1 MPIPVAARSKAWIRG
16 RSLAGIAGSNPASSV
31 DVCLF
36 WLFYVVRGLLRLAD
50 HSPRGMLPS
59 VVCLSVISKPQQW
72 GGLVPAMEKKTNKQ
86 IHAASFLFDY
96 LRHDRS
102 WQLALPKLVKELP
115 AFLEPKSSLLLL
127 TTARH
132 YTVPE
137 PCVSPLHLFTHCSL
151 ISLLMLS
158 FCTLRSLLVYCV
170 WIFQLMCFATL
181 LSFSSVLH
189 VWSIS
194 AF

>member
-1 MPIPVAARSKAWIRG
+1 MPIPVASRSKAWIRG
-16 RSLAGIAGSNPASSV
+16 RSLAGIAGSNPASSM
-31 DVCLF
+31 DVCLL
-36 WLFYVVRGLLRLAD
+36 WLFCVVRGLLRLAD
-50 HSPRGMLPS
+50 HPPRGMLQC
-59 VVCLSVISKPQQW
+59 VVCLSVISKPEQR
-72 GGLVPAMEKKTNKQ
+72 GGLDPAMKWKQ

-96 LRHDRS
+96 LRHDRC

-115 AFLEPKSSLLLL
+115 AFLKPKSSLLLL

-137 PCVSPLHLFTHCSL
+137 PCVSPLHLHTHCSL

-158 FCTLRSLLVYCV
+158 FCTLRSLLVYYV
-170 WIFQLMCFATL
+170 WIFQLMCFTTFL
-181 LSFSSVLH
+181 FLSSVLH